1 MDPKDIVRSGYNK
14 ASVAYRSDDAMN
26 EDYADWLRDLAG
38 RLHEGASILDLGCGC
53 GLPAARWL
61 SDRGVRVLGID
72 ISPVILILI
81 LMFITNVVLLG
92 WILPAVAPPPSF

>member
-1 MDPKDIVRSGYNK
+1 MVPLIAFIVYVIQLYIWVIIASAIFSWLIAFNVVNTQNRFVY
-14 ASVAYRSDDAMN
+14 SVADMLYRVTEPA
-26 EDYADWLRDLAG
+26 LRPIRSVLPN
-38 RLHEGASILDLGCGC
+38 LG
-53 GLPAARWL
+53 
-61 SDRGVRVLGID
+61 GID